1 MHAYIVFAHP
11 TRKSFTGAVLAE
23 LCRGLEEGGHTC
35 EVGDLYAMEFRS
47 DMSLAE
53 YGRETN
59 VHGNR
64 AHSPLPADVRE
75 EHEKICRADGLGFVF
90 PVWWSDCPA
99 NLKGWF
105 DRVWVCGYA
114 YDYGIPDETYPFPRL
129 SIARA
134 LVLCTAGNTGEALEQ
149 SGLAESMKRI
159 YKNDRLQPGTGV
171 AHCEVVILSGAAD
184 VQTAPE
190 VRASNLATAHR
201 LGRNFLKEVRR

>member
-75 EHEKICRADGLGFVF
+75 EHEKSVVPTVWDSCF
-90 PVWWSDCPA
+90 P
-99 NLKGWF
+99 
-105 DRVWVCGYA
+105 
-114 YDYGIPDETYPFPRL
+114 
-129 SIARA
+129 
-134 LVLCTAGNTGEALEQ
+134 
-149 SGLAESMKRI
+149 SG
-159 YKNDRLQPGTGV
+159 G
-171 AHCEVVILSGAAD
+171 
-184 VQTAPE
+184 
-190 VRASNLATAHR
+190 ATAR
-201 LGRNFLKEVRR
+201 PI